1 MTEILTLIL
10 MGALAGVLAGLLG
23 IGGGALIVPVLAL
36 FFQNQGVDPEVIM
49 KTALG
54 TSLAT
59 IIFTAAS
66 SVRAHHKRGAVR
78 WQIVR
83 RITPGIVLGSLL
95 GAGVAAALP
104 GRVLHAIFPVFMFL
118 VAAQMLR
125 PTSATQA
132 HRKELP
138 GRVGVTG
145 AGTAIGVLS
154 AIFGIGGGSLSVP
167 FMTWFSVPVRN
178 AIATSSAIGFPIA
191 VASTLGY
198 VVAGWGVAGLP
209 PWSIGYVNLPGFT
222 GVVIAST
229 LCAPFG
235 AAIAHRISETAL
247 RRIFAAFLVVL
258 GLRMMFS

>member
-1 MTEILTLIL
+1 MMKGNKALMEVLRREGVEYVFGIPGATEILF
-10 MGALAGVLAGLLG
+10 MDALREA
-23 IGGGALIVPVLAL
+23 
-36 FFQNQGVDPEVIM
+36 
-49 KTALG
+49 
-54 TSLAT
+54 
-59 IIFTAAS
+59 
-66 SVRAHHKRGAVR
+66 
-78 WQIVR
+78 
-83 RITPGIVLGSLL
+83 PGIRYILGLHEVVCAAMAEGYARASGKVGFLYL
-95 GAGVAAALP
+95 HTATGVAAALP